1 MLLVNALKNVGTTM
15 SPPPSPIQSAE
26 LLFKRCS
33 IIPVRGILPKKNYKV
48 LQSTTGILLL
58 GKTTILLQKYFDHTC
73 R

>member
-1 MLLVNALKNVGTTM
+1 MLLVNALKNVGTIM
-15 SPPPSPIQSAE
+15 SPPPPIQSAE

-33 IIPVRGILPKKNYKV
+33 VLLVRGILPKKSYKE